1 MYIGCDTYELVHGK
15 YTLTLDE
22 IQTLVLDIQDQGIL
36 NIGSDIAAE
45 MKIKR
50 LERKID
56 KLQKDSK
63 EYRSELKKLRHLL
76 ANK

>member
-22 IQTLVLDIQDQGIL
+22 IQTLILDIQDQGIL
-36 NIGSDIAAE
+36 NFGRDVASE
-45 MKIKR
+45 MKIGR

-56 KLQKDSK
+56 KLQKDLKDLRKSHKSK
-63 EYRSELKKLRHLL
+63 KIPTQ
-76 ANK
+76 N

>member
-22 IQTLVLDIQDQGIL
+22 IETLVLDLQDQGIL
-36 NIGSDIAAE
+36 NVKSDIASQR
-45 MKIKR
+45 KIDR

-56 KLQKDSK
+56 KLQKDLKSCK
-63 EYRSELKKLRHLL
+63 ADLKK
-76 ANK
+76 KEK

>member
-22 IQTLVLDIQDQGIL
+22 IEALILDIQDQGIL
-36 NIGSDIAAE
+36 NVKNDIALV
-45 MKIKR
+45 KKTDR

-56 KLQKDSK
+56 KLQKDLKSC
-63 EYRSELKKLRHLL
+63 RSALKK
-76 ANK
+76 AMKF

>member
-22 IQTLVLDIQDQGIL
+22 IQTLVLDIQEQNIL
-36 NIGSDIAAE
+36 HFSRDIASE
-45 MKIKR
+45 RKIDR

-56 KLQKDSK
+56 KLQKDLKSCK
-63 EYRSELKKLRHLL
+63 ADLKK
-76 ANK
+76 KEKQC